1 MSLCRRC
8 GRGVGIILCSL
19 RSDIVLQSEITTFF
33 SKSAREF
40 AIDAGSFFDDAL
52 TMDIGCRDV
61 VGEDEISMFDH
72 LSSWRDAC

>member
-1 MSLCRRC
+1 M
-8 GRGVGIILCSL
+8 
-19 RSDIVLQSEITTFF
+19 QSEITTFF

-72 LSSWRDAC
+72 LSSWRDTC